1 MEKGGI
7 MSSSTTRPGIDN
19 HDWAQATEKA
29 KDAAASVS
37 EMASLAASA
46 VGAMASHVAS
56 DASVI
61 ASQAVRDVGRKA
73 DQLAANA
80 GVGIQGLGD
89 MLSKNS
95 PQAGVLKGASDAVAG
110 VIKEG
115 GEYLQEAKITGLTE
129 DVSHVIRRNPIP
141 SVLIALSAGWFIG
154 RSLKG

>member
-1 MEKGGI
+1 MGNV
-7 MSSSTTRPGIDN
+7 MSSSTTRPGIEN
-19 HDWAQATEKA
+19 NDWAQATEKA
-29 KDAAASVS
+29 KEAAASVS

-46 VGAMASHVAS
+46 VGVMSSHVAS

-61 ASQAVRDVGRKA
+61 ASQAVRDVGKKA

-110 VIKEG
+110 VVKEG
-115 GEYLQEAKITGLTE
+115 GEYLQEAKLTGLTE

-141 SVLIALSAGWFIG
+141 SVVIALGVGWFIG
-154 RSLKG
+154 RALKG